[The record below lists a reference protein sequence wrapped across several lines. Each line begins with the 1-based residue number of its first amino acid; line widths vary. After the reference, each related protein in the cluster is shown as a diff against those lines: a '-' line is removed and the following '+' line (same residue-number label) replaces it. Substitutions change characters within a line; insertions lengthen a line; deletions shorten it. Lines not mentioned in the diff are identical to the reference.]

1 MIWGL
6 TDPIAIEVYQQTNGG
21 MLYRELAIADIFSI
35 QERGAIEAA
44 GWRYIPLVYYGL
56 TRDDNRVITSR
67 PIEGSGAKWFVRLAR
82 DNKIEYYQ
90 TQRENGR
97 LTVGKRRQ
105 ESLQDIS
112 ETSAAA
118 PQKGYKDLSDSQLQ
132 QLVAVGDKEAA
143 QELEKRVGKES
154 GRPDSQAEAGA
165 GPLPPIAPGLNLI
178 PPTLPDWDF
187 KNLLIA
193 GLVFLIAFGAVVT
206 DRN

>member
-6 TDPIAIEVYQQTNGG
+6 PDPIQIEIFKSFNGG
-21 MLYRELAIADIFSI
+21 VTSHGLAIGDIFYLSDGVRQI
-35 QERGAIEAA
+35 GNSLYTEISKYGFTTANRRVLTYEPKA
-44 GWRYIPLVYYGL
+44 GVR
-56 TRDDNRVITSR
+56 
-67 PIEGSGAKWFVRLAR
+67 WFVKLNQDREV
-82 DNKIEYYQ
+82 NYYS
-90 TQRENGR
+90 TERENGR
-97 LTVGKRRQ
+97 LTVGQLRR

-118 PQKGYKDLSDSQLQ
+118 PSKGYKDLSDSQLQ
-132 QLVAVGDKEAA
+132 QLVAVGDKEAEK
-143 QELEKRVGKES
+143 ELNKRVGKES

-165 GPLPPIAPGLNLI
+165 GPLPPIRPGLNLI